1 MENKFNCPIYKKC
14 GGCQLDVSYPQQLS
28 YKQNRVTDILGS
40 FCHVEPIIGM
50 NYPYHYRCKVQ
61 SAFGFSRGRAISG
74 IWQSSSGRIAQTD
87 SCMLENKKAD
97 EIIVT
102 IRKLLKCFKLTV
114 YDENTGRGFLR
125 FVLVRCGHKTG
136 QYLVALGT
144 GTPVF
149 PSKTNFVKALVEQ
162 HPEITTIVQ
171 SVSTDRLNLVLGKT
185 EKVLY
190 GNGTIEDVL
199 CSRKFLISAKSFF
212 QVNPSQ
218 TETLYKT
225 AVKMANLTGKETV
238 IDAYCGVGTIGIIA
252 SKNAKNVISIE
263 QNTEAVKNALQNV
276 KLNGIKNVRVYSGDA
291 GDFMC
296 DMSENDKR
304 ADVVF
309 MDPPRAGCSRE
320 FLIAVAA
327 LAPKK
332 AVYISC
338 NPETQAR
345 DIKMLLKYGYEVKKI
360 QPVDM
365 FPHTRHI
372 ETVVLLERKER

>member
-1 MENKFNCPIYKKC
+1 MENKFNCPVYKKC
-14 GGCQLDVSYPQQLS
+14 GGCQLDVSYPQQLA
-28 YKQNRVTDILGS
+28 YKQHKVIDLLGS
-40 FCHVEPIIGM
+40 YGHVEPIIGM
-50 NYPYHYRCKVQ
+50 HYPFHYRCKVQ
-61 SAFGFSRGRAISG
+61 SAFAFSRGRAISG
-74 IWQSSSGRIAQTD
+74 IWQSSSGKIAQID

-102 IRKLLKCFKLTV
+102 IRKLLKSFKLTV

-125 FVLVRCGHKTG
+125 FVMIRCGWKTG

-144 GTPVF
+144 GTPIF
-149 PSKTNFVKALVEQ
+149 PSKTDFIKALTDA

-171 SVSTDRLNLVLGKT
+171 SVSTDKLNLVLGKN

-190 GNGTIEDVL
+190 GNGTIEDIL
-199 CSRKFLISAKSFF
+199 CSCKFIISPRSFF

-225 AVKMANLTGKETV
+225 AVNFARLTGNETV
-238 IDAYCGVGTIGIIA
+238 IDAYCGVGTIAIIA
-252 SKNAKNVISIE
+252 AKKAKSVISVE
-263 QNTEAVKNALQNV
+263 QNPEAVKNAIQNIKLNSLKNV
-276 KLNGIKNVRVYSGDA
+276 KVYTADA
-291 GDFMC
+291 GEFMC
-296 DMSENDKR
+296 SMAEDDQT

-309 MDPPRAGCSRE
+309 MDPPRAGCSHD
-320 FLIAVAA
+320 FLMAVAA
-327 LAPKK
+327 LKPNK

-345 DIKMLLKYGYEVKKI
+345 DLKTLTKYGYEVKKI

-365 FPHTRHI
+365 FPHTKHI
-372 ETVVLLERKER
+372 ECVVLLERNGS